1 MGSVDAANMLWMLRG
16 LKSLKY
22 FPGQLAS
29 QRGVLGMVNLQDTCS
44 QRILFLFFPNGK
56 NIIVKTPKLIVKPKG
71 RFSIRNYF

>member
-44 QRILFLFFPNGK
+44 QRILFLFFPKWEKYYCK
-56 NIIVKTPKLIVKPKG
+56 NTKIDSEAQGQV
-71 RFSIRNYF
+71 